1 MLLVYAV
8 LAGLLIGFL
17 RGGRLA
23 ALSGASIRWW
33 PVALV
38 GLFFQLVLFSPPVAK
53 VVGDLGPLLYVGS
66 TVLVLLALLT
76 NLAKPGFALIALG
89 ALLNLAVITANG
101 GLMPASPAA
110 FAALN
115 GLAVVPVEHF
125 SNSQLIGPHTLLPWL
140 GDILVLPRPIP
151 FANVFSPGDVL
162 IGLGGALFIVRTMLR
177 PLAAAVMD
185 PAGPLPAAPHG

>member
-23 ALSGASIRWW
+23 ALSGTKIRWW
-33 PVALV
+33 PVALL
-38 GLFFQLVLFSPPVAK
+38 GLFFQLVLFSPPVAT

-66 TVLVLLALLT
+66 TALVLLALLT
-76 NLAKPGFALIALG
+76 NLGKPGFALIALG

-101 GLMPASPAA
+101 GLMPASPSA
-110 FAALN
+110 FAMLN
-115 GLAVVPVEHF
+115 GVAVVPVEYF

-140 GDILVLPRPIP
+140 GDIFVLPRPVP

-162 IGLGGALFIVRTMLR
+162 IGLGGALFIVRTMRRSL
-177 PLAAAVMD
+177 PAAVEGLT
-185 PAGPLPAAPHG
+185 GPLSAAPHG